1 MEENRSCENCRHFI
15 KHYTLSKK
23 RIMPV
28 DCGHCICSKMRGI
41 SMKKR
46 NMDGCRYW
54 EQNEISRVSKE
65 SIENIALYG
74 KKNRRNDFD
83 YRAL

>member
-1 MEENRSCENCRHFI
+1 
-15 KHYTLSKK
+15 
-23 RIMPV
+23 
-28 DCGHCICSKMRGI
+28 
-41 SMKKR
+41 MKKR